1 MVGLWTCSTK
11 TPILNTPILWSQCR
25 ISLHPPW
32 LQADSLLR
40 GRWGGSGAA
49 EWLRK
54 PSRITIEPKWNGVPI
69 SNKLKVDKGI
79 STEKKMHQQNLG
91 SAKPSK
97 IPISNWQISLV
108 REKNHCH
115 VSCRVFHL
123 STLVFAEIFPTECW
137 EVWGKPFRL
146 ICQDAISHWIKH
158 VAYCNHPRADFR
170 D

>member
-79 STEKKMHQQNLG
+79 STEKKNAPTKSWQCKALENSNFKLANFSGQREEPLPCQLPGLSSFYPGFRGDFSHGVLG
-91 SAKPSK
+91 SVGQA
-97 IPISNWQISLV
+97 IPV
-108 REKNHCH
+108 D
-115 VSCRVFHL
+115 L
-123 STLVFAEIFPTECW
+123 SRRHQPLNQTCSIL
-137 EVWGKPFRL
+137 
-146 ICQDAISHWIKH
+146 
-158 VAYCNHPRADFR
+158 
-170 D
+170 